1 MGEHLY
7 RMIKTHYTI
16 LTLCFLFLGSSAA
29 FAQKTY
35 VTKSG
40 QAITIFSNGKWEYTD
55 IDATTEDGSLF
66 SSSDFDVNPFEEPT
80 DKKYILTDEEAR
92 IVNDLRNDFLYHEA
106 DFFVRYMII
115 QVRNDEGKPSKE
127 AKKLEDELEDKYKLA
142 ANQLDRLKK
151 IEEKDLDKRQ
161 ETILKVRKVLNK
173 DFNPQQEET
182 TTDEPFKFKPLQN
195 TASVV
200 LPEFEVD
207 NRYPYEVEG
216 NGCEIIYND
225 FDKSLNKKR
234 KETKHSTWFTYTHPK
249 LYNYFKEKDF
259 ITAESSMMK
268 VDGKTYLNLRM
279 ILATKDAKRS
289 YGHVEEGALL
299 RVTLI
304 NGTRLFL
311 RNNIRSEGK
320 IEAYTGNT
328 IFQMLYHIDGDK
340 RKELAGTEVDKVGI
354 MWTTGFEEYDVYEV
368 DFITKHLDCLAHGK

>member
-1 MGEHLY
+1 
-7 RMIKTHYTI
+7 MIKTYYTI
-16 LTLCFLFLGSSAA
+16 LTLSFLLLGSSA

-55 IDATTEDGSLF
+55 IDATTDDGSLF

-106 DFFVRYMII
+106 DYFVRFMII
-115 QVRNDEGKPSKE
+115 QTRNQEGKATKE
-127 AKKLEDELEDKYKLA
+127 AKNLEDELEDKYKLA
-142 ANQLDRLKK
+142 AKQLDRLKK
-151 IEEKDLDKRQ
+151 VEEKDLDKRQ
-161 ETILKVRKVLNK
+161 ETILRVRKVLNE
-173 DFNPQQEET
+173 DFT
-182 TTDEPFKFKPLQN
+182 TQKEDAGASPDEKFSFRPIQN
-195 TASVV
+195 ASTVV
-200 LPEFEVD
+200 LPQFEVD
-207 NRYPYEVEG
+207 NRYPHEVDG
-216 NGCEIIYND
+216 NGCEIIYDD
-225 FDKSLNKKR
+225 FDRSLNKKR

-259 ITAESSMMK
+259 ITAESSLMT
-268 VDGKTYLNLRM
+268 VDGKTYLNVRM

-289 YGHVEEGALL
+289 YGHIEEGALM

-304 NGTRLFL
+304 NGNRLFL
-311 RNNIRSEGK
+311 NNNIRSEGK

-328 IFQMLYHIDGDK
+328 VYQMLYHIDGDK
-340 RKELAGTEVDKVGI
+340 RKELSGTEIDKVGI

-368 DFITKHLDCLAHGK
+368 DFITKHLDCLANGK